1 MPREKANYRE
11 QLALINDL
19 YPDKITLTV
28 PEAAQVLGVDRRTVR
43 AMIER
48 KCNPLPAQIVGKTN
62 NKIRYLIP
70 KTAVARFSAG
80 G

>member
-1 MPREKANYRE
+1 MGREKVNFRE
-11 QLALINDL
+11 QLGLLNDL
-19 YPDKITLTV
+19 FPGKITLTV
-28 PEAAQVLGVDRRTVR
+28 SEAASVLGVDRRTVR

-48 KCNPLPAQIVGKTN
+48 KYNPLPAQIVGKTN
-62 NKIRYLIP
+62 NKTRYIIP